1 MGTPERS
8 GTHSMTKERQ
18 MLDLHISLEELLLSR
33 NVKEGFCLLDRAT
46 DVFDAIQSQDRPGI
60 ALALCLAQWVDLGY
74 RDLHYLEKIME
85 DLPARSPDLPFVDV
99 IRLQL
104 LEAYRSLA
112 TEDSDHAILCLER
125 SLSGVDMLPPALI
138 FVTHFWKGRAHRKKG
153 DYANAALHM
162 LAARACAEGLGRPKL
177 VAVTKIHESWLVFQ
191 QGETARALKLLDEAE
206 TELKPIGHAL
216 SLGNIESARGRFVR
230 RTGDYADS
238 LAHFEKAIA
247 IYENGFRNHPNLARA
262 MVNAAYVK
270 RLLALEL
277 RPTLYREHARGALNA
292 RYLRLTNEGLDLL
305 SRAGKI
311 YEKHRHQGGTGSVLV
326 NSGFLHLESGDM
338 ERAAVEALRAYKLG
352 SERADVILMARALSL
367 QSAVERA
374 KAEEQID
381 GEENADTHLQRAVK
395 YADRA
400 IELSKSTQNR
410 RLIAESYLAR
420 GFAALDETRSDVEV
434 ARACASEAAL
444 LLSQNDR
451 DHLFK
456 ELSQLKATILRS
468 AGVDD
473 ALRRWSEGQLGQKTF
488 QQVQE
493 EFAELVILRVW
504 QNLGRSVSRV
514 SKELSISP
522 KKVRRLLQN
531 ADAKNIAQATARR
544 TRTAPPKVASSVIAS
559 NQ

>member
-1 MGTPERS
+1 
-8 GTHSMTKERQ
+8 
-18 MLDLHISLEELLLSR
+18 LEELLLCR
-33 NVKEGFCLLDRAT
+33 NVKEGFRLLDNAT
-46 DVFDAIQSQDRPGI
+46 NVFDRIDPKDTAGI
-60 ALALCLAQWVDLGY
+60 ALALSLAQWVDLGY
-74 RDLHYLEKIME
+74 RDLHFLEKVMKQ
-85 DLPARSPDLPFVDV
+85 LPSRSSDLPFVDV
-99 IRLQL
+99 IRLHL

-112 TEDSDHAILCLER
+112 TENSDNAILCLER
-125 SLSGVDMLPPALI
+125 CLLGAEMLPLSLI
-138 FVTHFWKGRAHRKKG
+138 FVTHFWKGRTHRKKG
-153 DYANAALHM
+153 DYANAALHI
-162 LAARACAEGLGRPKL
+162 LAARECAEALGRPKL
-177 VAVTKIHESWLVFQ
+177 IAVTKIHESWLVFQ
-191 QGETARALKLLDEAE
+191 HGETARALKLLDEAE

-238 LAHFEKAIA
+238 LVHFEKAIA
-247 IYENGFRNHPNLARA
+247 IYENGFSNHPNLARA

-277 RPTLYREHARGALNA
+277 RPTLYREHARGSLNV

-305 SRAGKI
+305 GRAGKI
-311 YEKHRHQGGTGSVLV
+311 YEKHHHQGGTGSVLV

-338 ERAAVEALRAYKLG
+338 ERADVEALRAYKLG
-352 SERADVILMARALSL
+352 SEMADVILMARATSL
-367 QSAVERA
+367 LSAVERA

-381 GEENADTHLQRAVK
+381 GEENVDAHLQRAVK

-400 IELSKSTQNR
+400 IELAKSTQNR
-410 RLIAESYLAR
+410 RLIAEAYLAR
-420 GFAALDETRSDVEV
+420 GFAALDETRSDVDV
-434 ARACASEAAL
+434 ARAYASEAAL

-456 ELSQLKATILRS
+456 ELAELKVKILRS

-473 ALRRWSEGQLGQKTF
+473 ALRRWSEGQLGQKSF

-522 KKVRRLLQN
+522 KKVRRLLQK
-531 ADAKNIAQATARR
+531 ADAKNVARATHPL
-544 TRTAPPKVASSVIAS
+544 TRTAPASDVDPIIPSRK
-559 NQ
+559 

>member
-1 MGTPERS
+1 
-8 GTHSMTKERQ
+8 MTKDRQ
-18 MLDLHISLEELLLSR
+18 LLDLHISLEELLLSR
-33 NVKEGFCLLDRAT
+33 NVKEGFRLLDSAT
-46 DVFDAIQSQDRPGI
+46 DVFDAIQPQDRHGI
-60 ALALCLAQWVDLGY
+60 ALALSLAQWIDLGY
-74 RDLHYLEKIME
+74 RDLHFLEKVMKN
-85 DLPARSPDLPFVDV
+85 LPARSPDLPFVDV
-99 IRLQL
+99 TRLHL
-104 LEAYRSLA
+104 LNAYHSLA
-112 TEDSDHAILCLER
+112 TEDLDQSILCLER
-125 SLSGVDMLPPALI
+125 SLSGVDMLPPALV
-138 FVTHFWKGRAHRKKG
+138 FVTHFWKGRVHRKKG

-162 LAARACAEGLGRPKL
+162 LAARQCAEALGRPKL

-191 QGETARALKLLDEAE
+191 HGETARALKLLDEAE

-216 SLGNIESARGRFVR
+216 SLGNIESARGRFIR
-230 RTGDYADS
+230 RTGDYPDS
-238 LAHFEKAIA
+238 LAHFENAIA
-247 IYENGFRNHPNLARA
+247 IYEDGFSNHPNLARA

-277 RPTLYREHARGALNA
+277 RPTLYREQARGSLNV

-352 SERADVILMARALSL
+352 SDRADVILMARALSL

-381 GEENADTHLQRAVK
+381 GEENVDTHLRRAVK

-400 IELSKSTQNR
+400 IELAKSTQNR

-420 GFAALDETRSDVEV
+420 GFAALDQTRPDVEV
-434 ARACASEAAL
+434 ARECASEVAL
-444 LLSQNDR
+444 HLSQNDR
-451 DHLFK
+451 DLLFK
-456 ELSQLKATILRS
+456 ELSQLKVKILRS

-522 KKVRRLLQN
+522 KKVRRLLQK
-531 ADAKNIAQATARR
+531 ADAKNVVRATTPR
-544 TRTAPPKVASSVIAS
+544 TGTVPAANVSSIIPS

>member
-1 MGTPERS
+1 
-8 GTHSMTKERQ
+8 MTMKLQ
-18 MLDLHISLEELLLSR
+18 PIDLHARLEEFLLSR
-33 NVKEGFCLLDRAT
+33 NVKDGFRLLDST
-46 DVFDAIQSQDRPGI
+46 SDVLEGVGLQSGVGI
-60 ALALCLAQWVDLGY
+60 ALALCLAQWIDLGY
-74 RDLHYLEKIME
+74 RDLHFLKKIME
-85 DLPARSPDLPFVDV
+85 NVPARSADLPFVDV

-104 LEAYRSLA
+104 VKAYHSLA
-112 TEDSDHAILCLER
+112 TEDSDQAILLLER
-125 SLSGVDMLPPALI
+125 SLAGVDILPSSLI

-153 DYANAALHM
+153 DYANAALHIQ
-162 LAARACAEGLGRPKL
+162 AARRCAETLGRPKL

-191 QGETARALKLLDEAE
+191 HGETIRALKLLDEAE

-247 IYENGFRNHPNLARA
+247 IYENGFSNHPNLARA

-277 RPTLYREHARGALNA
+277 RPTLYREHAGGSLNA
-292 RYLRLTNEGLDLL
+292 RYLRLTNEGLSLL

-311 YEKHRHQGGTGSVLV
+311 YEKHHHQGGTGSVLV

-338 ERAAVEALRAYKLG
+338 EQAAVEALRAYKLG
-352 SERADVILMARALSL
+352 SQMADVILMARATSL

-381 GEENADTHLQRAVK
+381 GEERVGVHLQRAVK

-400 IELSKSTQNR
+400 IELAKSTQNR
-410 RLIAESYLAR
+410 RLIAEAYLAR
-420 GFAALDETRSDVEV
+420 GFAALDETRPDVDV
-434 ARACASEAAL
+434 ARASASEAAL

-456 ELSQLKATILRS
+456 ALAELKVKILRA

-473 ALRRWSEGQLGQKTF
+473 TLRRWSEGQLGQKSF

-493 EFAELVILRVW
+493 EFAEMVILRVW
-504 QNLGRSVSRV
+504 QNLGRSISRV

-522 KKVRRLLQN
+522 KKVRRLLQK
-531 ADAKNIAQATARR
+531 ADATNAVSAVRSPAVRPRATDAHRIE
-544 TRTAPPKVASSVIAS
+544 PSEK
-559 NQ
+559 

>member
-1 MGTPERS
+1 
-8 GTHSMTKERQ
+8 MTKDRQ
-18 MLDLHISLEELLLSR
+18 LLDLHINLEELLLSR
-33 NVKEGFCLLDRAT
+33 NVKEGFRLLDRAT
-46 DVFDAIQSQDRPGI
+46 DVLGVIQQEDRHGI
-60 ALALCLAQWVDLGY
+60 ALALSLAQWVDLGY
-74 RDLHYLEKIME
+74 RDLHFLEKIMKN
-85 DLPARSPDLPFVDV
+85 LPARSPDLPFVDV
-99 IRLQL
+99 TRLHL
-104 LEAYRSLA
+104 LDAYHSLA
-112 TEDSDHAILCLER
+112 TEDLDQSILCLER
-125 SLSGVDMLPPALI
+125 SLSGVEILPPAI
-138 FVTHFWKGRAHRKKG
+138 VFVTHFWKGRVHRKKG

-162 LAARACAEGLGRPKL
+162 LAARQCAEGLNRPKL

-191 QGETARALKLLDEAE
+191 HGETARALKLLDEAE
-206 TELKPIGHAL
+206 IELKPIGHAL
-216 SLGNIESARGRFVR
+216 SLGNIESARGRFIR
-230 RTGDYADS
+230 RTGDYPDS
-238 LAHFEKAIA
+238 LAHFENAIA
-247 IYENGFRNHPNLARA
+247 IYEDGFSNHPNLARA

-277 RPTLYREHARGALNA
+277 RPTLYREQARGSLNV

-305 SRAGKI
+305 ARAGKI

-352 SERADVILMARALSL
+352 SDRADVILMARALSL

-381 GEENADTHLQRAVK
+381 GEENVDTHLRRAVK
-395 YADRA
+395 CADRA
-400 IELSKSTQNR
+400 IELAKSTQNR

-420 GFAALDETRSDVEV
+420 GFAALDQTRPDVEV
-434 ARACASEAAL
+434 ARECASEVAL
-444 LLSQNDR
+444 HLSQNDR
-451 DHLFK
+451 DLLFK
-456 ELSQLKATILRS
+456 ELSQLKVKILRS

-522 KKVRRLLQN
+522 KKVRRLLQK
-531 ADAKNIAQATARR
+531 ADAKNVVRATTPP
-544 TRTAPPKVASSVIAS
+544 TRTAPATSASSIIAS

>member
-1 MGTPERS
+1 
-8 GTHSMTKERQ
+8 MTKSLQ
-18 MLDLHISLEELLLSR
+18 PLDLHATLEDFLLSR
-33 NVKEGFCLLDRAT
+33 NVKEGFRLLDSAT
-46 DVFDAIQSQDRPGI
+46 SVLDRIDPRDTSGI
-60 ALALCLAQWVDLGY
+60 ALALSLAQWVDLGY
-74 RDLHYLEKIME
+74 RDLHFLEKVIE
-85 DLPARSPDLPFVDV
+85 NLPIRSPDLSFVDV

-104 LEAYRSLA
+104 LKAYHCLA
-112 TEDSDHAILCLER
+112 TEDSDQAILCLER
-125 SLSGVDMLPPALI
+125 SLAGADLLPPSLI

-153 DYANAALHM
+153 DYANAALHI
-162 LAARACAEGLGRPKL
+162 LAARECAEALGCPKL
-177 VAVTKIHESWLVFQ
+177 VAVTKIHESWLAFQ
-191 QGETARALKLLDEAE
+191 NGETARALKLLDEAE
-206 TELKPIGHAL
+206 IELKPIGHAL

-247 IYENGFRNHPNLARA
+247 IYENGFSNHPNLARA

-277 RPTLYREHARGALNA
+277 RPTLYREHARGSLNV

-311 YEKHRHQGGTGSVLV
+311 YEKHHHQGGTGSVLV

-338 ERAAVEALRAYKLG
+338 ERAAVEGLRAYKLG
-352 SERADVILMARALSL
+352 SEMADVILMARATSL
-367 QSAVERA
+367 LSAVERA

-381 GEENADTHLQRAVK
+381 GEENVDAHLQRALK

-400 IELSKSTQNR
+400 IELAKSTQNR
-410 RLIAESYLAR
+410 RLIAEAYLAR
-420 GFAALDETRSDVEV
+420 GFAALDETRSDLDV

-456 ELSQLKATILRS
+456 ELAELKVKILRS

-473 ALRRWSEGQLGQKTF
+473 VLRRWSEGQLGQKSF

-522 KKVRRLLQN
+522 KKVRRLLQK
-531 ADAKNIAQATARR
+531 ADAKNIAGKTRPR
-544 TRTAPPKVASSVIAS
+544 TRTRPIPDAKSIAAK
-559 NQ
+559 

>member
-1 MGTPERS
+1 
-8 GTHSMTKERQ
+8 
-18 MLDLHISLEELLLSR
+18 
-33 NVKEGFCLLDRAT
+33 
-46 DVFDAIQSQDRPGI
+46 
-60 ALALCLAQWVDLGY
+60 LAQWVDLGY
-74 RDLHYLEKIME
+74 RDLHFLESIIE
-85 DLPARSPDLPFVDV
+85 NLPARSPDLPFVDV

-104 LEAYRSLA
+104 LKAYHCLA
-112 TEDSDHAILCLER
+112 TEDSDQAILCLER
-125 SLSGVDMLPPALI
+125 SLSGVDMLPPSLI

-153 DYANAALHM
+153 DYANAALHI
-162 LAARACAEGLGRPKL
+162 LAARECAEAIGRPKL
-177 VAVTKIHESWLVFQ
+177 VAVTKIHESWLAFQ
-191 QGETARALKLLDEAE
+191 NGETARAFKLLDEAE
-206 TELKPIGHAL
+206 IELKPMGHAL

-230 RTGDYADS
+230 RTGDYAES

-247 IYENGFRNHPNLARA
+247 IYENGFSNHPNLARA
-262 MVNAAYVK
+262 LVNAAYVK

-277 RPTLYREHARGALNA
+277 RPTLYREHARGSLNV
-292 RYLRLTNEGLDLL
+292 RYLKLTNEGLSLL

-311 YEKHRHQGGTGSVLV
+311 YEKHHHQGGTGSVLV

-352 SERADVILMARALSL
+352 SEMADVILMARATSL

-381 GEENADTHLQRAVK
+381 GEENVDAHLQRAVK

-400 IELSKSTQNR
+400 IELAKSTQNR
-410 RLIAESYLAR
+410 RLIAEAYLAR
-420 GFAALDETRSDVEV
+420 GFAALDETGSDLDV
-434 ARACASEAAL
+434 ARRCASEAGL
-444 LLSQNDR
+444 LLSKNDR

-456 ELSQLKATILRS
+456 ELAELKLKILRS

-473 ALRRWSEGQLGQKTF
+473 ALRRWSEGQLGQKSF

-522 KKVRRLLQN
+522 KKVRRLLQKADTKN
-531 ADAKNIAQATARR
+531 AVRATRPR
-544 TRTAPPKVASSVIAS
+544 TRIAPAAEVNPIIAS
-559 NQ
+559 NR

>member
-1 MGTPERS
+1 
-8 GTHSMTKERQ
+8 MTKNLPTRT
-18 MLDLHISLEELLLSR
+18 LHCRLEELLLCR
-33 NVKEGFCLLDRAT
+33 NVKEGFRLLDNAT
-46 DVFDAIQSQDRPGI
+46 NVFDRIDPKDTAGI
-60 ALALCLAQWVDLGY
+60 ALALSLAQWVDLGY
-74 RDLHYLEKIME
+74 RDLHFLEKVMKQ
-85 DLPARSPDLPFVDV
+85 LPSRSSDLPFVDV
-99 IRLQL
+99 IRLHL

-112 TEDSDHAILCLER
+112 TENSDNAILCLER
-125 SLSGVDMLPPALI
+125 CLLGAEMLPLSLI
-138 FVTHFWKGRAHRKKG
+138 FVTHFWKGRTHRKKG
-153 DYANAALHM
+153 DYANAALHI
-162 LAARACAEGLGRPKL
+162 LAARECAEALGRPKL
-177 VAVTKIHESWLVFQ
+177 IAVTKIHESWLVFQ
-191 QGETARALKLLDEAE
+191 HGETARALKLLDEAE

-238 LAHFEKAIA
+238 LVHFEKAIA
-247 IYENGFRNHPNLARA
+247 IYENGFSNHPNLARA

-277 RPTLYREHARGALNA
+277 RPTLYREHARGSLNV

-305 SRAGKI
+305 GRAGKI
-311 YEKHRHQGGTGSVLV
+311 YEKHHHQGGTGSVLV

-338 ERAAVEALRAYKLG
+338 ERADVEALRAYKLG
-352 SERADVILMARALSL
+352 SEMADVILMARATSL
-367 QSAVERA
+367 LSAVERA

-381 GEENADTHLQRAVK
+381 GEENVDAHLQRAVK

-400 IELSKSTQNR
+400 IELAKSTQNR
-410 RLIAESYLAR
+410 RLIAEAYLAR
-420 GFAALDETRSDVEV
+420 GFAALDETRSDVDV
-434 ARACASEAAL
+434 ARAYASEAAL

-456 ELSQLKATILRS
+456 ELAELKVKILRS

-473 ALRRWSEGQLGQKTF
+473 ALRRWSEGQLGQKSF

-522 KKVRRLLQN
+522 KKVRRLLQK
-531 ADAKNIAQATARR
+531 ADAKNVARATHPL
-544 TRTAPPKVASSVIAS
+544 TRTAPASDVDPIIPSRK
-559 NQ
+559 

>member
-1 MGTPERS
+1 MGGQERS
-8 GTHSMTKERQ
+8 GTHSMTKDRQ
-18 MLDLHISLEELLLSR
+18 LLDLHISLEELLLSR
-33 NVKEGFCLLDRAT
+33 NVKEGFRLLDSAT
-46 DVFDAIQSQDRPGI
+46 DVFDAIQPQDRHGI
-60 ALALCLAQWVDLGY
+60 ALALSLAQWIDLGY
-74 RDLHYLEKIME
+74 RDLHFLEKVMKN
-85 DLPARSPDLPFVDV
+85 LPARSPDLPFVDV
-99 IRLQL
+99 TRLHL
-104 LEAYRSLA
+104 LNAYHSLA
-112 TEDSDHAILCLER
+112 TEDLDQSILCLER
-125 SLSGVDMLPPALI
+125 SLSGVDMLPPALV
-138 FVTHFWKGRAHRKKG
+138 FVTHFWKGRVHRKKG

-162 LAARACAEGLGRPKL
+162 LAARQCAEALGRPKL

-191 QGETARALKLLDEAE
+191 HGETARALKLLDEAE

-216 SLGNIESARGRFVR
+216 SLGNIESARGRFIR
-230 RTGDYADS
+230 RTGDYPDS
-238 LAHFEKAIA
+238 LAHFENAIA
-247 IYENGFRNHPNLARA
+247 IYEDGFSNHPNLARA

-277 RPTLYREHARGALNA
+277 RPTLYREQARGSLNV

-352 SERADVILMARALSL
+352 SDRADVILMARALSL

-381 GEENADTHLQRAVK
+381 GEENVDTHLRRAVK

-400 IELSKSTQNR
+400 IELAKSTQNR

-420 GFAALDETRSDVEV
+420 GFAALDQTRPDVEV
-434 ARACASEAAL
+434 ARECASEVAL
-444 LLSQNDR
+444 HLSQNDR
-451 DHLFK
+451 DLLFK
-456 ELSQLKATILRS
+456 ELSQLKVKILRS

-522 KKVRRLLQN
+522 KKVRRLLQK
-531 ADAKNIAQATARR
+531 ADAKNVVRATTPR
-544 TRTAPPKVASSVIAS
+544 TGTVPAANVSSIIPS

>member
-1 MGTPERS
+1 
-8 GTHSMTKERQ
+8 
-18 MLDLHISLEELLLSR
+18 LEELLLCR
-33 NVKEGFCLLDRAT
+33 NVKEGFRLLDSAT
-46 DVFDAIQSQDRPGI
+46 NVFDRIDPKDTAGI
-60 ALALCLAQWVDLGY
+60 ALALSLAQWVDLGY
-74 RDLHYLEKIME
+74 RDLHFLEKVMQQ
-85 DLPARSPDLPFVDV
+85 LPNRSSDLPFVDV
-99 IRLQL
+99 IRLNL
-104 LEAYRSLA
+104 LESYRSLA
-112 TEDSDHAILCLER
+112 TENSDNAILCLER
-125 SLSGVDMLPPALI
+125 CLWAVDLLPPSLI
-138 FVTHFWKGRAHRKKG
+138 FVAHFWKGRTHRKKG
-153 DYANAALHM
+153 DYANAALHI
-162 LAARACAEGLGRPKL
+162 LAARECAEALGRPKL
-177 VAVTKIHESWLVFQ
+177 IAVTKIHESWLVFQ
-191 QGETARALKLLDEAE
+191 HGETARALKLLDEAE

-277 RPTLYREHARGALNA
+277 RPTLYREHARGSLNV
-292 RYLRLTNEGLDLL
+292 RYLKLTNEGLQLL
-305 SRAGKI
+305 AQAGKI
-311 YEKHRHQGGTGSVLV
+311 YEKHHHQGGTGSVLV

-338 ERAAVEALRAYKLG
+338 EQAAVEAFRAYKLG
-352 SERADVILMARALSL
+352 SEMADVILMARATSL

-381 GEENADTHLQRAVK
+381 GEEYIDAHLQRAVK

-400 IELSKSTQNR
+400 IELAKSTQNR
-410 RLIAESYLAR
+410 RLTAEAYLAR
-420 GFAALDETRSDVEV
+420 GFAALNETRSDVDV

-456 ELSQLKATILRS
+456 ELAELKLKILRS

-473 ALRRWSEGQLGQKTF
+473 ALRRWSEGQLGEKSF

-504 QNLGRSVSRV
+504 QNLGRSVSKV

-522 KKVRRLLQN
+522 KKVRRLLQK
-531 ADAKNIAQATARR
+531 ADAKNAVHAFRPLAGTVPDQKAHRI
-544 TRTAPPKVASSVIAS
+544 ASS
-559 NQ
+559 NK

>member
-1 MGTPERS
+1 MKKPLST
-8 GTHSMTKERQ
+8 
-18 MLDLHISLEELLLSR
+18 LDLQSHLEQCLLSR
-33 NVKEGFCLLDRAT
+33 NVKEGFRLLDSAS
-46 DVFDAIQSQDRPGI
+46 DVFDNLAPNDSNAI
-60 ALALCLAQWVDLGY
+60 ALALSLAQWVDLGY
-74 RDLHYLEKIME
+74 RNLHFLENVLPK
-85 DLPARSPDLPFVDV
+85 LPARSPDLPFIDV

-104 LEAYRSLA
+104 LTAFHSLA
-112 TEDSDHAILCLER
+112 TEDLEQALVYLER
-125 SLSGVDMLPPALI
+125 SLAGADILPPLLVFLAN
-138 FVTHFWKGRAHRKKG
+138 FWKGRAQRKKG
-153 DYANAALHM
+153 DYANAALHI
-162 LAARACAEGLGRPKL
+162 LAARNCAESLKRPKL

-191 QGETARALKLLDEAE
+191 NGETARALKLLDEAE
-206 TELKPIGHAL
+206 LELKPIGHAL

-247 IYENGFRNHPNLARA
+247 IYQNGFRNHPNLARA
-262 MVNAAYVK
+262 LVNAAYVK

-277 RPTLYREHARGALNA
+277 RPTLYREHAPGSLNV
-292 RYLRLTNEGLDLL
+292 RYLKLTNEGLSLL

-311 YEKHRHQGGTGSVLV
+311 YAMHHHQGGTGSVLV

-338 ERAAVEALRAYKLG
+338 ERAAVKALRAYKLG
-352 SERADVILMARALSL
+352 SERTDVILMARATSL

-381 GEENADTHLQRAVK
+381 GEDHVEAHLQRAVK
-395 YADRA
+395 FADRA
-400 IELSKSTQNR
+400 IELAKSTQNR
-410 RLIAESYLAR
+410 RLIAEALLAR
-420 GFAALDETRSDVEV
+420 GFAALDQTRSDLDV
-434 ARACASEAAL
+434 ARRCASEAAL

-456 ELSQLKATILRS
+456 ELADLKLKILRS

-473 ALRRWSEGQLGQKTF
+473 ALRRWSEGQLGQKSF

-504 QNLGRSVSRV
+504 ENLGRSVSRV

-522 KKVRRLLQN
+522 KKVRRLLQK
-531 ADAKNIAQATARR
+531 ADARYATRARIGTPSATA
-544 TRTAPPKVASSVIAS
+544 ANPLPPS
-559 NQ
+559 NP

>member
-1 MGTPERS
+1 
-8 GTHSMTKERQ
+8 
-18 MLDLHISLEELLLSR
+18 LEELLLCR
-33 NVKEGFCLLDRAT
+33 NVKEGFRLLDNAT
-46 DVFDAIQSQDRPGI
+46 NVFDRIDPKDTAGI
-60 ALALCLAQWVDLGY
+60 ALALSLAQWVDLGY
-74 RDLHYLEKIME
+74 RDLHFLEKVMKQ
-85 DLPARSPDLPFVDV
+85 LPSRSSDLPFVDV
-99 IRLQL
+99 IRLHL

-112 TEDSDHAILCLER
+112 TENSDNAILCLER
-125 SLSGVDMLPPALI
+125 CLLGAEMLPLSLI
-138 FVTHFWKGRAHRKKG
+138 FVTHFWKGRTHRKKG
-153 DYANAALHM
+153 DYANAALHI
-162 LAARACAEGLGRPKL
+162 LAARECAAALGRPKL
-177 VAVTKIHESWLVFQ
+177 IAVTKIHESWLVFQ
-191 QGETARALKLLDEAE
+191 HGETARALKLLDEAE

-238 LAHFEKAIA
+238 LVHFEKAIA
-247 IYENGFRNHPNLARA
+247 IYENGFSNHPNLARA

-277 RPTLYREHARGALNA
+277 RPTLYREHARGSLNV

-305 SRAGKI
+305 GRAGKI
-311 YEKHRHQGGTGSVLV
+311 YEKHHHQGGTGSVLV

-338 ERAAVEALRAYKLG
+338 ERADVEALRAYKLG
-352 SERADVILMARALSL
+352 SEMADVILMARATSL
-367 QSAVERA
+367 LSAVERA

-381 GEENADTHLQRAVK
+381 GEENVDAHLQRAVK

-400 IELSKSTQNR
+400 IELAKSTQNR
-410 RLIAESYLAR
+410 RLIAEAYLAR
-420 GFAALDETRSDVEV
+420 GFAALDETRSDVDV

-456 ELSQLKATILRS
+456 ELAELKVKILRS

-473 ALRRWSEGQLGQKTF
+473 ALRRWSEGQLGQKSF

-522 KKVRRLLQN
+522 KKVRRLLQK
-531 ADAKNIAQATARR
+531 ADAKNVARATHPL
-544 TRTAPPKVASSVIAS
+544 TRTAPASDVDPIIPSRK
-559 NQ
+559 

>member
-1 MGTPERS
+1 MSKKLQP
-8 GTHSMTKERQ
+8 
-18 MLDLHISLEELLLSR
+18 LDLHARLEENLLCR
-33 NVKEGFCLLDRAT
+33 NVKEGFRILESAT
-46 DVFDAIQSQDRPGI
+46 AAFDGIHSQDGSAI

-74 RDLHYLEKIME
+74 RDLHFLEQAME
-85 DLPARSPDLPFVDV
+85 KLPARSPELPFVDV

-104 LEAYRSLA
+104 LNAFHSLA
-112 TEDSDHAILCLER
+112 TEDLDQSVLCLER
-125 SLSGVDMLPPALI
+125 CMSGVDMLPPALI
-138 FVTHFWKGRAHRKKG
+138 FVAHFWKGRAHRKKG
-153 DYANAALHM
+153 DYANAALHI
-162 LAARACAEGLGRPKL
+162 LAARECAEAMGRPKL

-206 TELKPIGHAL
+206 TELRPIGHAL

-230 RTGDYADS
+230 RTGDYAES
-238 LAHFEKAIA
+238 LACFERAIA
-247 IYENGFRNHPNLARA
+247 IYENGFSNHPNLARA

-277 RPTLYREHARGALNA
+277 RPTLYRKHARGSLNV
-292 RYLRLTNEGLDLL
+292 RYLRLTNEGLHLL

-338 ERAAVEALRAYKLG
+338 EQAAVEALRAYKLG
-352 SERADVILMARALSL
+352 SEMADVILMARAKSL

-381 GEENADTHLQRAVK
+381 GEENVDDHLQRAVK

-400 IELSKSTQNR
+400 IELAKSTQNR
-410 RLIAESYLAR
+410 RLIAEAYLAR
-420 GFAALDETRSDVEV
+420 GFAALDETRSDVDV

-456 ELSQLKATILRS
+456 ELSQLKVKILHS

-473 ALRRWSEGQLGQKTF
+473 ALRRWSEGQLGQKSF

-504 QNLGRSVSRV
+504 QNLGRSVTRV
-514 SKELSISP
+514 SRELSISP
-522 KKVRRLLQN
+522 KKVRRLLQK
-531 ADAKNIAQATARR
+531 ADANNTVR
-544 TRTAPPKVASSVIAS
+544 TTVPRPGA
-559 NQ
+559 

>member
-1 MGTPERS
+1 
-8 GTHSMTKERQ
+8 MTKNLQ
-18 MLDLHISLEELLLSR
+18 PPDLHASLEEFLMSR
-33 NVKEGFCLLDRAT
+33 NVEEGFRLLDSAT
-46 DVFDAIQSQDRPGI
+46 GVFERIKSKDRTAI

-74 RDLHYLEKIME
+74 RDLHFLESIIE
-85 DLPARSPDLPFVDV
+85 NLPARSPDLPFVDV

-104 LEAYRSLA
+104 LKAYHCLA
-112 TEDSDHAILCLER
+112 TEDSDQAILCLER
-125 SLSGVDMLPPALI
+125 SLSGVDMLPPSLI

-153 DYANAALHM
+153 DYANAALHI
-162 LAARACAEGLGRPKL
+162 LAARECAEAIGRPKL
-177 VAVTKIHESWLVFQ
+177 VAVTKIHESWLAFQ
-191 QGETARALKLLDEAE
+191 NGETARAFKLLDEAE
-206 TELKPIGHAL
+206 IELKPMGHAL

-230 RTGDYADS
+230 RTGDYAES

-247 IYENGFRNHPNLARA
+247 IYENGFSNHPNLARA
-262 MVNAAYVK
+262 LVNAAYVK

-277 RPTLYREHARGALNA
+277 RPTLYREHARGSLNV
-292 RYLRLTNEGLDLL
+292 RYLKLTNEGLSLL

-311 YEKHRHQGGTGSVLV
+311 YEKHHHQGGTGSVLV

-352 SERADVILMARALSL
+352 SEMADVILMARATSL

-381 GEENADTHLQRAVK
+381 GEENVDAHLQRAVK

-400 IELSKSTQNR
+400 IELAKSTQNR
-410 RLIAESYLAR
+410 RLIAEAYLAR
-420 GFAALDETRSDVEV
+420 GFAALDETGSDLDV
-434 ARACASEAAL
+434 ARRCASEAGL
-444 LLSQNDR
+444 LLSKNDR

-456 ELSQLKATILRS
+456 ELAELKLKILRS

-473 ALRRWSEGQLGQKTF
+473 ALRRWSEGQLGQKSF

-522 KKVRRLLQN
+522 KKVRRLLQKADTKN
-531 ADAKNIAQATARR
+531 AVRATRPR
-544 TRTAPPKVASSVIAS
+544 TRIAPAAEVNPIIAS
-559 NQ
+559 NR